1 MGAFYGHL
9 PLSLH
14 LAGLEVDGRASLG
27 IVGLLLAHVANGCPT
42 SVAFEVQAVLRQ
54 ITQLQ
59 IVVLCQFFG
68 VHAKCWVV
76 KQELGLSSPL
86 VNFYEI
92 NLAGANLRQL

>member
-1 MGAFYGHL
+1 M
-9 PLSLH
+9 
-14 LAGLEVDGRASLG
+14 AGLEVDGRASLG

>member
-1 MGAFYGHL
+1 MGAFQCHL

-14 LAGLEVDGRASLG
+14 LARLQIDGRASLG
-27 IVGLLLAHVANGCPT
+27 IVGLLLAHIANGCPT

-59 IVVLCQFFG
+59 VVVLRQFFS
-68 VHAKCWVV
+68 VHAECWVV

-86 VNFYEI
+86 VDFDEI
-92 NLAGANLRQL
+92 NLACANLRQL